1 MWLMP
6 NWVDLI
12 ANQNIKGTSLSLKTL
27 VAIALHKEERREI
40 VLSIYMPTTMKRR
53 KFLFS
58 LRHNLVFDKEAS
70 PLS

>member
-1 MWLMP
+1 MP